1 MNKCKVLTLDG
12 GGIKGY
18 LTAKILKNIEQSLNE
33 TRNENINLG
42 QRFDLIVGTSTGGII
57 AAALAIGKSAKEIF
71 ELYET
76 LIPKVFSNSNI
87 IGTKYSNVILKE
99 ELQNILGDLTLV
111 DVKTG
116 LCLTSVDVE
125 NSSPRF
131 HKSRYFD
138 RNSNRLDEKLVD
150 VVLASAA
157 APTFFPLIDTLH
169 SSNLTDGGIVANNP
183 SLVGFIE
190 ALQLVEGKKDDIV
203 LVSVGTGEQCNM
215 PYDVEKL
222 KNGGKLSWIAQCK
235 PRYLLSN
242 PIKHMGSPLI
252 ELLMESQ
259 SKLAHHQTQFLLGEK
274 YLRINP
280 KLSVSIELDDVE
292 KIASLKN
299 LADLNK
305 SDLEKLKKLLL
316 GD

>member
-1 MNKCKVLTLDG
+1 MNKCNVLTLDG
-12 GGIKGY
+12 GGVKGY
-18 LTAKILKNIEQSLNE
+18 LTAKILRNIEQSLNE
-33 TRNENINLG
+33 LGKEDINLG

-57 AAALAIGKSAKEIF
+57 AAALAIGRSAKEIF

-99 ELQNILGDLTLV
+99 ELQNILGDLTLA

-131 HKSRYFD
+131 HKSGYFD

-190 ALQLVEGKKDDIV
+190 ALQLVEGRKDDIA
-203 LVSVGTGEQCNM
+203 LISIGTGEQCHM
-215 PYDVEKL
+215 PYNVEKL

-235 PRYLLSN
+235 PRHLLSN
-242 PIKHMGSPLI
+242 PIKHIGSPLI

-280 KLSVSIELDDVE
+280 KLSVSIELDDSE

>member
-1 MNKCKVLTLDG
+1 LNKCNVLTLDG
-12 GGIKGY
+12 GGVKGY
-18 LTAKILKNIEQSLNE
+18 LTAKVLRNIEQSLNE
-33 TRNENINLG
+33 LGKEDINLG

-57 AAALAIGKSAKEIF
+57 AAALAIGRSAKEIF

-99 ELQNILGDLTLV
+99 ELQNILGDLTLA

-131 HKSRYFD
+131 HKSGYFD

-190 ALQLVEGKKDDIV
+190 ALQLVEGRKDDIA
-203 LVSVGTGEQCNM
+203 LISIGTGEQCHM
-215 PYDVEKL
+215 PYNVEKL

-242 PIKHMGSPLI
+242 PIKHIGSPLI

-259 SKLAHHQTQFLLGEK
+259 SKLAHHQTQFLLGKK

-280 KLSVSIELDDVE
+280 KLSVSIELDDSE

>member
-33 TRNENINLG
+33 YRSEDINLG

-76 LIPKVFSNSNI
+76 LIPKVFNTSHVF
-87 IGTKYSNVILKE
+87 GTKYSNEVLKE
-99 ELQNILGDLTLV
+99 ELQNILGDLTLA

-131 HKSRYFD
+131 HKSGYFD
-138 RNSNRLDEKLVD
+138 RNSTRLDEKLVD

-190 ALQLVEGKKDDIV
+190 AMQLVEGRKDDIA
-203 LVSVGTGEQCNM
+203 LVSVGTGEQCHM
-215 PYDVEKL
+215 PYDVNKL
-222 KNGGKLSWIAQCK
+222 RNGGKLSWMAQCK
-235 PRYLLSN
+235 PRNLLTN
-242 PIKHMGSPLI
+242 PLKHIGSPLI

-259 SKLAHHQTQFLLGEK
+259 SKLAHHQTQFLLGEQ
-274 YLRINP
+274 YLRVNP
-280 KLSVSIELDDVE
+280 KLSVSVELDDAD
-292 KIASLKN
+292 KIGSLKN
-299 LADLNK
+299 LADLSK
-305 SDLEKLKKLLL
+305 SDLEKLKILL
-316 GD
+316 

>member
-1 MNKCKVLTLDG
+1 MDKCNVLTLDG
-12 GGIKGY
+12 GGVKGY
-18 LTAKILKNIEQSLNE
+18 LTAKILRNIEQSLNE
-33 TRNENINLG
+33 FKNENINLG
-42 QRFDLIVGTSTGGII
+42 QRFNLIVGTSTGGII
-57 AAALAIGKSAKEIF
+57 AAALAVGKSAKEIF

-76 LIPKVFSNSNI
+76 LIPKVFSKSNI
-87 IGTKYSNVILKE
+87 IGTKYSNIILKE
-99 ELQNILGDLTLV
+99 ELQNILGDLKLE

-131 HKSRYFD
+131 HKSGYFD

-190 ALQLVEGKKDDIV
+190 ALQLVEGRKDDIV
-203 LVSVGTGEQCNM
+203 LVSVGTGEQCHM
-215 PYDVEKL
+215 PYDVKKL
-222 KNGGKLSWIAQCK
+222 KNAGKLSWIAQCK

-242 PIKHMGSPLI
+242 PIKHIGSPFI

-259 SKLAHHQTQFLLGEK
+259 SKLAHYQTQFLLGEK

-280 KLSVSIELDDVE
+280 KLSVSIELDDAE
-292 KIASLKN
+292 KISSLKN

-305 SDLEKLKKLLL
+305 SDLEKLKKLL